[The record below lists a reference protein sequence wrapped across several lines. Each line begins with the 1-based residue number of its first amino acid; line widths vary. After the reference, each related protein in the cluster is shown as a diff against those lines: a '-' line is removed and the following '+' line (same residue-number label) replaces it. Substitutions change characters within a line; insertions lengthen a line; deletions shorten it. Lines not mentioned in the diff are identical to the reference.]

1 MTEITK
7 ELGQEIGNGLKDFNE
22 AMENVKQRLEEFG
35 VKASK
40 TITIICDHIRDATGK
55 MLTITFDPKNYMF
68 APITKRDILREAKRR
83 NRQRRLEKVKKT
95 WAISVQMYKI
105 LGKGS
110 AKAAKQ
116 AARKY
121 GVPRFV
127 PDIPCRVDC
136 VGYIPGIEWRIGS
149 AADLNEGFV
158 LLEKEESDES

>member
-1 MTEITK
+1 MAEIMK
-7 ELGQEIGNGLKDFNE
+7 ELGQEIGNGLKEFSE
-22 AMENVKQRLEEFG
+22 VMENVKQRLAELE

-40 TITIICDHIRDATGK
+40 AITIICDHISDATGR
-55 MLTITFDPKNYMF
+55 MITITFDPKNYMF

-95 WAISVQMYKI
+95 WAVSVQMYKI

-121 GVPRFV
+121 GYDYSSSLIFRTS
-127 PDIPCRVDC
+127 R
-136 VGYIPGIEWRIGS
+136 R
-149 AADLNEGFV
+149 
-158 LLEKEESDES
+158 